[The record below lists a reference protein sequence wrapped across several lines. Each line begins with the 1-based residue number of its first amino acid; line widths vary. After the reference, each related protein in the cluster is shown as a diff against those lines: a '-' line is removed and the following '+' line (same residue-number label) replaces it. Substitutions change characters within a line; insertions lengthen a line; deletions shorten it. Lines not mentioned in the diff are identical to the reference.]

1 MSNYRIETYKF
12 SDLDGIMSL
21 PPYQRPL
28 VWSAQQKIN
37 FIDNI
42 SSGFP
47 FGSLLL
53 YKYGLDEKYTL
64 IDGQQRYTTLQE
76 YAKRPELY
84 YPIEDSPFI
93 EDVME
98 VTGANKLPDSS
109 KDDLRARFIG
119 IAKELI
125 RLQASG
131 EQPEPSFFA
140 DRVREE
146 FAIEGDD
153 VAKSMKIVNIQG
165 EIIKS
170 LNEYVDLEMLD
181 IPCVIFTGDKADL
194 PEVFANV
201 NLGGRKLT
209 KYQVFAAQ
217 WDRYSVQLEDGGYSA
232 EILKRTIERYERLT
246 EDRGGLVIE
255 DFSPEEMMNS
265 GKVTLPEFC
274 HALGEL
280 IVEECKACW
289 PKKAIE
295 SDDIV
300 DTIGYT
306 TLAIVFGL
314 PPKEIKDLPE
324 RFAAAGFEDN
334 KGAVEKLL
342 KEIMQEY
349 KRINSV
355 FSKYLRKPG
364 LEDRFETSK
373 TSSQLQFLSFF
384 AALWH
389 LRFGV
394 IGSTSF
400 DPLPG
405 YKFKGYE
412 ATLNNLFASFV
423 HDLLTNQWKGS
434 GDTRLGNYINGNL
447 SYIAPIGRE
456 KMQIAMSMYLE
467 DVEDSE
473 SINLDPTA
481 KTLLAVFANSHP
493 DEYKAEK
500 YDYEHLIPRDAL
512 NSKKNGSAAYKVFKL
527 PGGNLG
533 NIAFLD
539 ASFNRAKKA
548 KTLSDAIE
556 EMFSLDGSREE
567 VSPSELNTAYLNL
580 LAGQPEASK
589 QFMHNRALAI
599 AGRIVDFITTD

>member
-1 MSNYRIETYKF
+1 MSNYRIETHKF
-12 SDLDGIMSL
+12 NDLDGIMSL
-21 PPYQRPL
+21 PTYQRPL
-28 VWSAQQKIN
+28 VWSTQQKIN

-53 YKYGLDEKYTL
+53 YKYELGEKYTL

-76 YAKRPELY
+76 YAKKPELY

-93 EDVME
+93 EELMNI
-98 VTGANKLPDSS
+98 TGANEQCD
-109 KDDLRARFIG
+109 A
-119 IAKELI
+119 AKEDIRAKFVNAAKDLI
-125 RLQASG
+125 RLKASG
-131 EQPEPSFFA
+131 GHVDNSYLAERVKEVFLA
-140 DRVREE
+140 D
-146 FAIEGDD
+146 GDD
-153 VAKSMKIVNIQG
+153 WDKFSKITNIQG
-165 EIIKS
+165 DLSTS
-170 LNEYVDLEMLD
+170 LNEYVDLETLD
-181 IPCVIFTGDKADL
+181 IPCIIFTGDKADL

-217 WDRYSVQLEDGGYSA
+217 WDRYSVHLENSGYSD
-232 EILKRTIERYERLT
+232 EILKRAIERYERLT
-246 EDRGGLVIE
+246 VDRGGLVIE
-255 DFSPEEMMNS
+255 DFSPEEMKNS

-289 PKKAIE
+289 PKKAVE

-324 RFAAAGFEDN
+324 RFASAGFEN
-334 KGAVEKLL
+334 NEAAVEKLL
-342 KEIMQEY
+342 QETIREY
-349 KRINSV
+349 QRINGA
-355 FSKYLRKPG
+355 FAKYLRKPG
-364 LEDRFETSK
+364 LEDSFETSK

-394 IGSTSF
+394 IGSTVIE
-400 DPLPG
+400 PLSG
-405 YKFKGYE
+405 YKHKGYE
-412 ATLNNLFASFV
+412 ATRENLFPSFL

-434 GDTRLGNYINGNL
+434 GDTRLGNFVNGNL
-447 SYIAPIGRE
+447 NYIVPVRKE
-456 KMQIAMSMYLE
+456 KLQVAMSAYLE
-467 DVEDSE
+467 EVDQSE
-473 SINLDPTA
+473 SINIDPTA
-481 KTLLAVFANSHP
+481 KTLLTVFANSHP

-500 YDYEHLIPRDAL
+500 YDYEHLIPRDVL
-512 NSKKNGSAAYKVFKL
+512 NAKQGGTAAYKAFKI

-539 ASFNRAKKA
+539 AGFNRAKKS
-548 KTLSDAIE
+548 KTLPDAIE

-567 VSPSELNTAYLNL
+567 LDPRELKDAYLEL
-580 LAGQPEASK
+580 LAGDPDGAKRFMSDRAAS
-589 QFMHNRALAI
+589 I
-599 AGRIVDFITTD
+599 ARRIEDFVAG